1 MSFGGRTVKYFVCT
15 CFHAG
20 IDIKQGDIIN
30 KPENE
35 ARKRQKEGR
44 KKKRRKQLTVSSR
57 CVDIYGDFFFLGL
70 LEEFEE
76 EEKNSILSS
85 SGIRIIDYI
94 GL

>member
-44 KKKRRKQLTVSSR
+44 KKK
-57 CVDIYGDFFFLGL
+57 
-70 LEEFEE
+70 EEAIDCE
-76 EEKNSILSS
+76 LSLC
-85 SGIRIIDYI
+85 RH
-94 GL
+94 LW